1 MTLVA
6 IYSYLNEKLDKKNLA
21 SFMKEMATKA
31 NSTGQTLTNY
41 SVGKHLVQ
49 KIRNVY
55 DAPSDIM
62 QINFNWNTLLL
73 V

>member
-1 MTLVA
+1 
-6 IYSYLNEKLDKKNLA
+6 
-21 SFMKEMATKA
+21 MKEMATKA